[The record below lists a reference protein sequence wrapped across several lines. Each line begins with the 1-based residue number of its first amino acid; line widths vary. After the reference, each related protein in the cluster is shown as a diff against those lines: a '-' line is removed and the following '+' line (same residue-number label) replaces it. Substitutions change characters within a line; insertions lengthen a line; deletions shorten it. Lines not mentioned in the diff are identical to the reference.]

1 MDSEKDSV
9 QEAAWSERLDGL
21 DDAVL
26 PFQVDALD
34 VRGRTVRLG
43 PALDAML
50 AHHDYP
56 GAVKRALGEA
66 VALAVLLG
74 SSLKFEGR
82 FILQTQTDGPVD
94 MMVVDFQ
101 SPDKVRAYARF
112 DAAAIAA
119 AEAAQAASPAALLG
133 RGHLA
138 LTIDPGLS
146 ANRYQGIVALDGEGL
161 EAAAHHYFQQSEQ
174 IPTRVRLAV
183 GEEIRA
189 GGAPSAWRAGGL
201 LAQFL
206 PAQSGR
212 LAAADLPPGDAPE
225 GIQVDDAASDDA
237 WLETQSLVGTL
248 EDVELL
254 DRDLSSERLLYR
266 LFHERGVRVFEP
278 VGVMAHC
285 SCSRERVGSVLASFE
300 ESERREMIQDDGKIS
315 VTCEFCG
322 RSYGFSAEEVLG
334 GTDA

>member
-1 MDSEKDSV
+1 MDSEKDRM
-9 QEAAWSERLDGL
+9 QEAAWSPRLDGR
-21 DDAVL
+21 DDAVV
-26 PFQVDALD
+26 PFQVEALD

-50 AHHDYP
+50 ANHDYP

-66 VALAVLLG
+66 VVLAVLLG

-112 DAAAIAA
+112 DTAALAA
-119 AEAAQAASPAALLG
+119 AEAAHAASPAALIG

-189 GGAPSAWRAGGL
+189 GGEPSTWRAGGL

-212 LAAADLPPGDAPE
+212 IPASDLPPGDAPD
-225 GIQVDDAASDDA
+225 GIQVEDAGSDDA
-237 WLETQSLVGTL
+237 WMETQSLVGTL

-254 DRDLSSERLLYR
+254 DRDLGSERLLYR

-278 VGVMAHC
+278 VDVVAHC

>member
-1 MDSEKDSV
+1 MTVARSRSAKE
-9 QEAAWSERLDGL
+9 EAQ
-21 DDAVL
+21 DDIVT

-34 VRGRTVRLG
+34 LRGRAIRLG
-43 PALDAML
+43 PTLDAVL

-56 GAVKRALGEA
+56 PSVKRVLGEA

-94 MMVVDFQ
+94 MVVADFV

-112 DAAAIAA
+112 DKDALAA
-119 AEAAQAASPAALLG
+119 AETRNDTSPAALLG

-138 LTIDPGLS
+138 MTIDQGIS
-146 ANRYQGIVALDGEGL
+146 TNRYQGVVALAGEGL
-161 EAAAHHYFQQSEQ
+161 EAAAHEYFQQSEQ

-183 GEEIRA
+183 GEEVHPGGRA
-189 GGAPSAWRAGGL
+189 SSWRAGGL

-206 PAQSGR
+206 PGDPSRAR
-212 LAAADLPPGDAPE
+212 MADISPGDAPAGTAPHTLDE
-225 GIQVDDAASDDA
+225 DEA
-237 WLETQSLVGTL
+237 WVEARSLVATL

-254 DRDLSSERLLYR
+254 DKDLSSERLLYR

-278 VGVMAHC
+278 LAVGAHC
-285 SCSRERVGSVLASFE
+285 SCSRERVAGVLASFSE
-300 ESERREMIQDDGKIS
+300 EERRGMIQDDGKVT

-322 RSYGFSAEEVLG
+322 RTYGFAAEEVLG
-334 GTDA
+334 HAES